1 MLVFLG
7 DIEWVVMCGDATSG
21 NMLTCNL
28 LIITYIAACNRDIR
42 TGNEV
47 TTTGSGTGKAEFQL
61 YAINISVGNPV
72 LS

>member
-1 MLVFLG
+1 M
-7 DIEWVVMCGDATSG
+7 
-21 NMLTCNL
+21 
-28 LIITYIAACNRDIR
+28 R